1 MVGAEQMLMSLTL
14 LAAGAHQQPPLLDI
28 DWTALVQLG
37 AFLVLLAVLQ
47 LLVFGP
53 YLRARREQT
62 ARVDG
67 FRDTAQG
74 LHQQLDQRLADYEA
88 RIADTRRDASTKGAR
103 LRATEEAKA
112 QSRLAH
118 ARATAEDEIEQAR
131 RELATRV
138 PAVALAL
145 RMRADELGR
154 VIATKALGRQL

>member
-14 LAAGAHQQPPLLDI
+14 LAAGAHQPPPLLDI

-37 AFLVLLAVLQ
+37 VFLVLLVVLR

-67 FRDTAQG
+67 FQDEARG
-74 LHQQLDQRLADYEA
+74 LHRQLDQRLADYES
-88 RIADTRRDASTKGAR
+88 RLADVRREASTQSAR
-103 LRATEEAKA
+103 FRAAQEAKA
-112 QSRLAH
+112 QTRLAH
-118 ARATAEDEIEQAR
+118 ARAEAEDQIVKAR

-138 PAVALAL
+138 PAASLAL
-145 RMRADELGR
+145 RMRADELAR